1 MAEGG
6 EEDLP
11 RDAKIVKTLLK
22 SMGVE
27 DYEPR
32 VVHQFLELW
41 YRYVVD
47 VLTDAQVYSEHAGK
61 ASIDSDDIKLA
72 IQSKVNFSFSQP
84 PPREEVLE
92 AEFWD
97 SGVEIFIFMEKRLLL
112 TSGSSCSMDSNWSNN
127 NLLHPDMLLLLY
139 LVFPGMLKVPP
150 NIMFGNLVVQLDDSA
165 HAISYLTNY
174 IMILNEIVSLLGLVL
189 LELARNRN
197 KIPLPKSIAGTGVP
211 LPPEQ
216 DTLINPN
223 YQLAI
228 TKRRQTSQPEETEED
243 EESADPN
250 PTPSQNPS
258 VSHEKTDV
266 PQGTPQRVS
275 FPLGAK
281 RPR

>member
-1 MAEGG
+1 MKKLFCLENCGTLCLVQVKGTAKQMADGDENM
-6 EEDLP
+6 P

-22 SMGVE
+22 SMGVDE
-27 DYEPR
+27 YEPR

-61 ASIDSDDIKLA
+61 AAIDCDDVKLA

-84 PPREEVLE
+84 PPRE
-92 AEFWD
+92 
-97 SGVEIFIFMEKRLLL
+97 
-112 TSGSSCSMDSNWSNN
+112 
-127 NLLHPDMLLLLY
+127 
-139 LVFPGMLKVPP
+139 
-150 NIMFGNLVVQLDDSA
+150 
-165 HAISYLTNY
+165 
-174 IMILNEIVSLLGLVL
+174 VL

-197 KIPLPKSIAGTGVP
+197 KIPLPKSIAGPGIP

-216 DTLINPN
+216 DTLLSPN

-228 TKRRQTSQPEETEED
+228 PRKPTGSTAVEETEE

-250 PTPSQNPS
+250 SNPSQ
-258 VSHEKTDV
+258 EQKTQL
-266 PQGTPQRVS
+266 PQSTPQRVS
-275 FPLGAK
+275 FPLVGAK

>member
-6 EEDLP
+6 EEDIP

-32 VVHQFLELW
+32 VIHQFLEFW

-47 VLTDAQVYSEHAGK
+47 VLTDSHVYSEHAGK
-61 ASIDSDDIKLA
+61 TVIDSDDVKLA

-84 PPREEVLE
+84 PPRE
-92 AEFWD
+92 
-97 SGVEIFIFMEKRLLL
+97 
-112 TSGSSCSMDSNWSNN
+112 
-127 NLLHPDMLLLLY
+127 
-139 LVFPGMLKVPP
+139 
-150 NIMFGNLVVQLDDSA
+150 
-165 HAISYLTNY
+165 
-174 IMILNEIVSLLGLVL
+174 VL

-197 KIPLPKSIAGTGVP
+197 KIPLPKSAIGPGIP

-216 DTLINPN
+216 DTLIFPN

-228 TKRRQTSQPEETEED
+228 SKKRSQPVEETEED
-243 EESADPN
+243 EEAGEQN
-250 PTPSQNPS
+250 PTRDTNPSQEQRAETS
-258 VSHEKTDV
+258 
-266 PQGTPQRVS
+266 QGTPQRVS
-275 FPLGAK
+275 FPLVK